1 MEDEYVEVILV
12 EEAIHRLCMANPI
25 WAKNRTVFWNL
36 DPRNRVLWWRRAKQ
50 QAELGVPAMQ
60 TLLLKVIE
68 LRLTEMKGA

>member
-1 MEDEYVEVILV
+1 
-12 EEAIHRLCMANPI
+12 MANPI